1 MTEGLVA
8 AKVWLAKMLADLCEI
23 ADDDSIIVEVAVM
36 ASNMLK
42 ERRGAAKGWKLSCGN
57 TRLRMT
63 CFG

>member
-23 ADDDSIIVEVAVM
+23 AEDDGAIVEVAVM

-42 ERRGAAKGWKLSCGN
+42 ERRGRQKDGN
-57 TRLRMT
+57 
-63 CFG
+63 